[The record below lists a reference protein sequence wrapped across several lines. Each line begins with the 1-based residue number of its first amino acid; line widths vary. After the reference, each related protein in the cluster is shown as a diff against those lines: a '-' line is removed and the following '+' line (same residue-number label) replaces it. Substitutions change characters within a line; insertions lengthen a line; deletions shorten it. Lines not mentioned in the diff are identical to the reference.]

1 MTIAS
6 NHLLVEEKITTSL
19 QAANREPSDL
29 TCVVVT
35 KQRSMEEV
43 AELYDLGYRHFA
55 ENRPE
60 GLKEKQEHFTQSDI
74 IWHYVGSLQTRK
86 VKQVINDI
94 DYFHALDRLSLAKE
108 IEKRAEN
115 SVSCFV
121 QVNVSGEA
129 SKNGVSPD
137 DLLTFIESLQEFSK
151 IKVVG
156 LMTMAPIEASKEAL
170 KGYFEQL
177 KALQVKVM
185 EQNYPHAPCLET
197 SMGMSNDFDIAI
209 EAGATVIRVG
219 TAFFE

>member
-60 GLKEKQEHFTQSDI
+60 GLKEKQEHFTQCDI

-129 SKNGVSPD
+129 SKSGVSPD

-185 EQNYPHAPCLET
+185 EQNYHHAPCLET

>member
-185 EQNYPHAPCLET
+185 EQNYHHAPCLET